1 VRSGADINPPCDLL
15 SPLHWAAFNDKA
27 ACCTALVQLG
37 AKVNARSS
45 PAEYTPLHLAAAG
58 NAVVTIFRLISVG
71 ADIYARSKDLM
82 TAEMLAV
89 DIGQEDAAGVLKFI
103 RRRMEQGR
111 WRSSLDHKRSVE
123 EAGLGTSWYNGTLAP
138 KLSAPQLLKRH
149 ATEERV
155 LNFKETSNG
164 SEALAPPTSS
174 LAAGTPGTPGVERS
188 GGPDQDLSRGVAV
201 PGKIVIRNLPPNTRE
216 WDVREE
222 FHKRDLPEPL
232 NIDVILNKE
241 YNTRTGSRPN
251 LPCHLCTKF
260 ERVGHPLTLYFVP
273 SRGNPCRGS
282 RLPEVAFW
290 RLPKAFGAPKSCTAL
305 KRQS

>member
-1 VRSGADINPPCDLL
+1 
-15 SPLHWAAFNDKA
+15 
-27 ACCTALVQLG
+27 
-37 AKVNARSS
+37 
-45 PAEYTPLHLAAAG
+45 
-58 NAVVTIFRLISVG
+58 
-71 ADIYARSKDLM
+71 M

-241 YNTRTGSRPN
+241 YNTRTGFVQ
-251 LPCHLCTKF
+251 C
-260 ERVGHPLTLYFVP
+260 VG
-273 SRGNPCRGS
+273 
-282 RLPEVAFW
+282 PEAAGQAIV
-290 RLPKAFGAPKSCTAL
+290 AL
-305 KRQS
+305 KGQKVTDPEHPSIVQRISVFQFYDHRVKPSDFGGSDGVASHLLRHNAAIRAKGSTNWRTARSYQQN